1 MSTPKWVSIKSK
13 WNWGSPRSNHSDSS
27 TVELCPFVT
36 GLGHRPCGP
45 LVPSVIYWQLLP
57 NDFIIHFIPE
67 VPGGSQ
73 TCFGLYWG
81 GWGVVLFDLPVELSL
96 ALKPWPFCLSLAS
109 TGIIGM
115 CHHIWPT
122 KMFLLSCFELA
133 VISDTSLGKSVDTS
147 STFTGD
153 NVDKIL
159 SLRER

>member
-81 GWGVVLFDLPVELSL
+81 GWGGCFV
-96 ALKPWPFCLSLAS
+96 WS
-109 TGIIGM
+109 TCWAQSGLEAM
-115 CHHIWPT
+115 T
-122 KMFLLSCFELA
+122 LLSQPCKYWNYRNVPSHLA
-133 VISDTSLGKSVDTS
+133 YK
-147 STFTGD
+147 
-153 NVDKIL
+153 NVFAKLFWACSHFWHLFRKICWHQL
-159 SLRER
+159 HIHRRQCW